1 MENRVKIF
9 VVDDDLFTLNI
20 YRQGLEN
27 FGYQN
32 ITLFLNGTV
41 CLNNLNKKPKVIFL
55 DHDMN
60 ELSGF
65 EVLKKIKRYDPN
77 IYVILVSAQEKM
89 NVAIDALKYGA
100 FDYIIKG
107 DDDLDKM
114 QKALFRIEGLER
126 EINAEQPSLIKK
138 ILPFI

>member
-1 MENRVKIF
+1 MENKIKIF

-27 FGYQN
+27 MGYEN

-60 ELSGF
+60 DLTGF
-65 EVLKKIKRYDPN
+65 EVLKKIKRYNPD
-77 IYVILVSAQEKM
+77 IYVVLVSAQEKM
-89 NVAIDALKYGA
+89 TVAIEALKYGA

-107 DDDLDKM
+107 NDDLDKM
-114 QKALFRIEGLER
+114 QKALFRIEGIER
-126 EINAEQPSLIKK
+126 EINKEEPSLIKK
-138 ILPFI
+138 IMPFI